1 MIEKIKE
8 TASFLHSRVE
18 GDMPRIAIILGTGLG
33 ALVDHIEDKQ
43 YIPYTEIPNMPVS
56 TVEGHSGNL
65 IFGRLAGKRVIAMQG
80 RFHYYEGY
88 DMKQVTFP
96 VRVFQAI
103 GVSTL
108 FVSNAAGGMNK
119 EFKVGDIMTITD
131 HINLFPENPLRGKN
145 YSELGPRFPAM
156 TEAYD
161 PGLMAEADTV
171 ASNLGIRLMHGVY
184 VGTPGPTFETP
195 AEYEYFRVIGGE
207 TKRIYVIA
215 NEASIHPAV
224 DWEGSYAKGA
234 TLTPAAAADLQ
245 MASQWTS
252 THEASPYIDNTGS
265 TRSYIPMSEY
275 FDIPIADAS
284 SYGDGQQPI
293 QSETL
298 FVTRSTVK
306 FAFYIDS
313 DNTISTESF
322 RFAEIAISGLA
333 EKQYLFPCNTTYSP
347 AKYPLNVNSD
357 GRVITTYTTP
367 PSLTTAPYVF
377 TPVDFGYNAGGAS
390 SSTYTKAYAPQLYFL
405 ESPVPTG
412 GDGYQL
418 TAKVEIDNT
427 PEPVEFGPVALPNLP
442 SLPRNTFVKVYF
454 SFTGYTINCEV
465 KVVPYV
471 EIALDP
477 DYGSFG
483 PGQDSPIIS
492 WPSGNN

>member
-1 MIEKIKE
+1 MMFGMAMLSACSDSMSDSPD
-8 TASFLHSRVE
+8 ASQRMVDLHLMVSLNNPGADAVARSSSYPIGQQPDGYPFGFEDAATVYEGINTLRVIVVNVGNVVE
-18 GDMPRIAIILGTGLG
+18 GNKCYGYPDRVPQPGDLFG
-33 ALVDHIEDKQ
+33 E
-43 YIPYTEIPNMPVS
+43 YI
-56 TVEGHSGNL
+56 
-65 IFGRLAGKRVIAMQG
+65 
-80 RFHYYEGY
+80 
-88 DMKQVTFP
+88 
-96 VRVFQAI
+96 
-103 GVSTL
+103 
-108 FVSNAAGGMNK
+108 
-119 EFKVGDIMTITD
+119 
-131 HINLFPENPLRGKN
+131 
-145 YSELGPRFPAM
+145 
-156 TEAYD
+156 
-161 PGLMAEADTV
+161 
-171 ASNLGIRLMHGVY
+171 
-184 VGTPGPTFETP
+184 
-195 AEYEYFRVIGGE
+195 FRVIGGE

-418 TAKVEIDNT
+418 TAKVEIDNN

-483 PGQDSPIIS
+483 PRQDSPIIS